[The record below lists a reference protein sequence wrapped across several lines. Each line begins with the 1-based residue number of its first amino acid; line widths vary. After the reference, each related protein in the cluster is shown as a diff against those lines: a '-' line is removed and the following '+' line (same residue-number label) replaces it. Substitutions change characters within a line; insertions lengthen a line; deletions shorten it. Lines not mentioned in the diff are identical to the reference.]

1 MGRLAG
7 AFERAKERGEGALV
21 LFVTAGDPGLNQL
34 PAILETLAE
43 AGADV
48 IEVGLPFSDPIADG
62 PVIQASSQRALD
74 GGTRTA
80 DVLAALRG
88 FDLAPVVF
96 MGYMNPIA
104 RMGLERFAAE
114 AAAAGVAGTIVCD
127 LTPDD
132 ADDWRAASRDAGL
145 DTVFLAA
152 PTSTD
157 GRLDTV
163 CEASTGFV
171 YAVSRTGV
179 TGGGHEPWTEARA
192 LVGRIRARTALP
204 VCVGF
209 GVAGPDDVREVCSF
223 ADGAIIGSRLVTLL
237 AERWRDGRGREEVA
251 AWVRE
256 AKAATRPQLA

>member
-1 MGRLAG
+1 
-7 AFERAKERGEGALV
+7 V
-21 LFVTAGDPGLNQL
+21 LFVTAGDPGIGEL
-34 PAILETLAE
+34 PAVLETLAS

-74 GGTRTA
+74 RGTKTS

-88 FDLAPVVF
+88 FDRAPVVL
-96 MGYMNPIA
+96 MGYMNPIL
-104 RMGLERFAAE
+104 RRGLERFARE
-114 AAAAGVAGTIVCD
+114 ASEAGVAGTIVCD

-132 ADDWRAASRDAGL
+132 ADDWLRASREAGL

-152 PTSTD
+152 PTSTEA
-157 GRLDTV
+157 RLARV

-179 TGGGHEPWTEARA
+179 TGAALEAWGEARD
-192 LVGRIRARTALP
+192 LVGRLRGKTRLP

-209 GVAGPDDVREVCSF
+209 GVSGPADVREVCSF
-223 ADGAIIGSRLVTLL
+223 ADGAIVGSRLVELL
-237 AERWRDGRGREEVA
+237 AERWDGGRGREEVA
-251 AWVRE
+251 SWVRGL
-256 AKAATRPQLA
+256 KAATRG

>member
-1 MGRLAG
+1 MRQLGEVFGRLR
-7 AFERAKERGEGALV
+7 EKREGALV
-21 LFVTAGDPGLNQL
+21 LFVTAGDPPLAQL
-34 PAILETLAE
+34 PAILETLATS
-43 AGADV
+43 GADV

-74 GGTRTA
+74 RGTKTA

-88 FDLAPVVF
+88 FDLAPVVL
-96 MGYMNPIA
+96 MGYTNPMA
-104 RMGLERFAAE
+104 RRGLGRFALD
-114 AAAAGVAGTIVCD
+114 AAGAGAAGTIVCD

-132 ADDWRAASRDAGL
+132 AGDWREASREAGL

-157 GRLDTV
+157 ERLDRV

-179 TGGGHEPWTEARA
+179 TGAGHEAWDEART
-192 LVGRIRARTALP
+192 LVGRIRARTDLP

-209 GVAGPDDVREVCSF
+209 GVSGPADVREVCSF

-237 AERWRDGRGREEVA
+237 ADRWRGGEGREEVA

-256 AKAATRPQLA
+256 AKAAARR

>member
-1 MGRLAG
+1 MGRLG
-7 AFERAKERGEGALV
+7 EVFGRLRERDEGALV
-21 LFVTAGDPGLNQL
+21 LFVTAGDPSLAQL
-34 PAILETLAE
+34 PAILETLAT

-74 GGTRTA
+74 RGTRTA
-80 DVLAALRG
+80 DVLAVLRG
-88 FDLAPVVF
+88 FDLVPVVL
-96 MGYMNPIA
+96 MGYMNPMT
-104 RMGLERFAAE
+104 RRGLGRFAQE
-114 AAAAGVAGTIVCD
+114 AADAGVAGTIVCD

-132 ADDWRAASRDAGL
+132 AGDWLAASQIAGL

-157 GRLDTV
+157 ERLDRV
-163 CEASTGFV
+163 CGAATGFV

-179 TGGGHEPWTEARA
+179 TGAGHEAWGEARA
-192 LVGRIRARTALP
+192 LAGRIRARTELP

-209 GVAGPDDVREVCSF
+209 GVSGPADVREVCSF
-223 ADGAIIGSRLVTLL
+223 SDGAIIGSRLVTLL
-237 AERWRDGRGREEVA
+237 AERWDDGKGRDEIA

-256 AKAATRPQLA
+256 AKAATRR